1 MHKAVG
7 TTKLWCELLEVC
19 RYEVFITVFI
29 PLWGYCIVHGRN
41 EQGTGKRNVV
51 MVLTRQL
58 DFDLFR
64 VVLLRSSTQ

>member
-7 TTKLWCELLEVC
+7 ITKLLLCYELLEVC
-19 RYEVFITVFI
+19 RYEVFITIFI
-29 PLWGYCIVHGRN
+29 PLWGYCIVQGRN

-58 DFDLFR
+58 YFDFVWFC
-64 VVLLRSSTQ
+64 